1 MEAENQPSIFN
12 DLSVTHS
19 LGNQLIQIS
28 KWTRFMSI
36 LGIVFLGIFL
46 LFGILA
52 SSMMVPILQSTYP
65 GLVDNSIGGVVIAI
79 LVIFVGIFGILVF
92 FLLRFTVR
100 TRRGIELRNQ
110 QMFNEGLRSLK
121 IYFLIYGVLAILGL
135 AGNVF
140 TLLKSL

>member
-36 LGIVFLGIFL
+36 LGIIFLGLFL
-46 LFGILA
+46 LVGILFGTA
-52 SSMMVPILQSTYP
+52 MAPVLEKVYP
-65 GLVDNSIGGVVIAI
+65 GLGSSIGGALIVVII
-79 LVIFVGIFGILVF
+79 LFIGIFGTMLF
-92 FLLRFTVR
+92 FLLRFTIR
-100 TRRGIELRNQ
+100 TKRGIELRNQ

-135 AGNVF
+135 VGNVF
-140 TLLKSL
+140 TLFKGL